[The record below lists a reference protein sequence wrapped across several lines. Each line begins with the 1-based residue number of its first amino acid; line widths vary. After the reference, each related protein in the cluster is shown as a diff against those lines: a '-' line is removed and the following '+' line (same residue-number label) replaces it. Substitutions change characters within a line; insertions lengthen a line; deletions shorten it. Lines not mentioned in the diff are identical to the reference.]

1 MEILRNSSSV
11 RFGAAFREAIPL
23 GRILFA
29 ALLLFASD
37 PLFAR
42 DQEDDA
48 PMVRVCGQVSRPGE
62 FEWREPVRVIEW
74 IAVAG
79 GPMPAAAMTRVRVF
93 RDGKW
98 IELDLTDGKTMREEL
113 AKPGDCIEVPRK
125 NLIGR

>member
-1 MEILRNSSSV
+1 MV
-11 RFGAAFREAIPL
+11 
-23 GRILFA
+23 A
-29 ALLLFASD
+29 ALLLSGSD

-42 DQEDDA
+42 DQEEDA
-48 PMVRVCGQVSRPGE
+48 PVVRICGQVSRPGE

-79 GPMPAAAMTRVRVF
+79 GPMPAAAMGRVRVY

-98 IELDLTDGKTMREEL
+98 IEFDLTDERALRDEI

-125 NLIGR
+125 NVIGR